1 MLSMKKEILAIS
13 AILLFMGNMYLV
25 YADTQDDFLAL
36 INNER
41 ASLGRPPLSL
51 QNQLTNAATLHSQD
65 MIDQDYFSHTS
76 QDGRTFI
83 QRIENAGYTNYMTLA
98 ENIGYHSGNPNASTV
113 FAMWKNS
120 SGHYSN
126 MISNLF
132 TEMGLGVAAGDY
144 NGFQATMYTLNLGK
158 RSGVSCAEGNTET
171 QQCGSNIG
179 ECRYGT
185 QTRNCVN
192 GLWASWSACIG
203 GVESSVEICGDSLD
217 SNCDGQLDSGACIPM
232 IINIIS
238 PTEAAILSSSTV
250 KLNVSMNKKSKITNI
265 YDNG

>member
-1 MLSMKKEILAIS
+1 MPYLHVEHEKRDSCNFSNTFIYGE
-13 AILLFMGNMYLV
+13 YVLV

-51 QNQLTNAATLHSQD
+51 QNQLTNAATLNSQD

-76 QDGRTFI
+76 QDGRTFV

-185 QTRNCVN
+185 
-192 GLWASWSACIG
+192 
-203 GVESSVEICGDSLD
+203 
-217 SNCDGQLDSGACIPM
+217 
-232 IINIIS
+232 
-238 PTEAAILSSSTV
+238 
-250 KLNVSMNKKSKITNI
+250 
-265 YDNG
+265 